1 MKILV
6 IGESCNDIFI
16 YGACDRLAPAA
27 PVPVFRKEPHLN
39 DMKIS
44 TGGMAM
50 NVYNN
55 ISSFGDNVEII
66 TNKNWEDISKKRYVD
81 YRTNY
86 IVLRVDTGDHAY
98 GSVDLDS
105 INFDDYEAVII
116 SDYDKGYLS
125 EEDIEKI
132 SESHPLTFLDTKK
145 ILDVWAEKIT
155 FIKINNF
162 EFDRT
167 KNVLPPNFVN
177 KMVVTLGPD
186 GCRYLDRV
194 FPVPKVDIRDTSGA
208 GDTFIAG
215 LVSSYIK
222 HRSIERAIE
231 FANTCATSV
240 VQKKGIGIV

>member
-6 IGESCNDIFI
+6 IGESCNDVFI

-27 PVPVFRKEPHLN
+27 PVPVFREEPHL
-39 DMKIS
+39 DSMKVE

-55 ISSFGDNVEII
+55 ISSLGDPADII
-66 TNKNWEDISKKRYVD
+66 TNKNWKDISKKRYVD

-98 GSVDLDS
+98 GSVDIDS
-105 INFDDYEAVII
+105 INFNDYEAVII
-116 SDYDKGYLS
+116 SDYNKGFLS
-125 EEDIEKI
+125 EEDIRKI
-132 SESHPLTFLDTKK
+132 SERHPLTFLDTKK

-167 KNVLPPNFVN
+167 KDVLPPEFVN

-186 GCRYLDRV
+186 GCRYLDTV
-194 FPVPKVDIRDTSGA
+194 FSVPKVDIRDTSGA
-208 GDTFIAG
+208 GDTFIAA
-215 LVSSYIK
+215 LVSSYVKHNSIK
-222 HRSIERAIE
+222 KAIE
-231 FANTCATSV
+231 FANDCATSI
-240 VQKKGIGIV
+240 VQKKGIGVV

>member
-27 PVPVFRKEPHLN
+27 PVPVFQKKPPLDE
-39 DMKIS
+39 MSITS
-44 TGGMAM
+44 GGMAM

-55 ISSFGDNVEII
+55 IVSLGDEVDII
-66 TNKNWEDISKKRYVD
+66 TNTNWEDITKKRYVD

-86 IVLRVDTGDHAY
+86 IVLRVDTGEHAY
-98 GSVDLDS
+98 GSIDLDS
-105 INFDDYEAVII
+105 INFGEYEAIII
-116 SDYDKGYLS
+116 SDYNKGLLS
-125 EEDIEKI
+125 EEDIRKI
-132 SESHPLTFLDTKK
+132 SENHPLTFLDTKK

-167 KNVLPPNFVN
+167 KDVLPPDFIN
-177 KMVVTLGPD
+177 KMVVTMGPD
-186 GCRYLDRV
+186 GCRYLDRTFGV
-194 FPVPKVDIRDTSGA
+194 SKVDIRDTSGA
-208 GDTFIAG
+208 GDTFIAA

-222 HRSIERAIE
+222 GRRIEEAIK

-240 VQKKGIGIV
+240 VQKKGIGVI